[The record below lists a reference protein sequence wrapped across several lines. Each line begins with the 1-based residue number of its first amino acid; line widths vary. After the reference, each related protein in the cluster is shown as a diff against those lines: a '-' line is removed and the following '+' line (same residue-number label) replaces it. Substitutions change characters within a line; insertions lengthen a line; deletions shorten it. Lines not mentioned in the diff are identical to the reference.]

1 MSKIKNFLSEVK
13 DEMLAVEWPKG
24 KELRK
29 NSLTVFTVVALFAV
43 FFLGVDSAISALLG
57 LL

>member
-1 MSKIKNFLSEVK
+1 MSKIKNFFSEVK
-13 DEMLAVEWPKG
+13 AEMKAVEWPTG

-29 NSLTVFTVVALFAV
+29 NSLTVFSVVALFAV
-43 FFLGVDSAISALLG
+43 FFLGVDSAISTLLG